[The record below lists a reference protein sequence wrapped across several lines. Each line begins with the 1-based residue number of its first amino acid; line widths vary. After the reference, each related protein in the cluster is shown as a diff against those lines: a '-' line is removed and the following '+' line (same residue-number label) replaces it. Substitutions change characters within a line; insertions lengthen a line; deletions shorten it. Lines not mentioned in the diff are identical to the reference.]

1 VPLGQTGCGHS
12 QDARRARP
20 ERVPHEWG
28 LRSTSGGSGCDG
40 PGQKTPRNTST
51 YAVPTAPWPLLDR
64 VEKCSPSGRATRPQ
78 AQFEENENRNRRRR
92 VKDDSWKKTD
102 SEEYARSLRLN
113 HGRFGPAAT
122 ASVYRLSTHAFSH
135 AFSVKSA
142 NSCCYLK
149 THGGGSNRF
158 LDADL
163 NVIRVA
169 AIPNISQF
177 ETDNLRK
184 QGTNIRSFSHLL

>member
-1 VPLGQTGCGHS
+1 MPLGQTGCGHS

-28 LRSTSGGSGCDG
+28 LRSTLCCAVWSAKRPGWRPWLRADRPVLSSTSGGSGCDG

-122 ASVYRLSTHAFSH
+122 TSMPPARKKPASARRSMIFAWAVT
-135 AFSVKSA
+135 
-142 NSCCYLK
+142 
-149 THGGGSNRF
+149 TEGQP
-158 LDADL
+158 
-163 NVIRVA
+163 A
-169 AIPNISQF
+169 AIA
-177 ETDNLRK
+177 
-184 QGTNIRSFSHLL
+184 

>member
-28 LRSTSGGSGCDG
+28 LRSTQCCAVWSAKRPGWRSWLRADRPVLSSTSGGSGCDG

-122 ASVYRLSTHAFSH
+122 PDGVGRYW
-135 AFSVKSA
+135 
-142 NSCCYLK
+142 
-149 THGGGSNRF
+149 
-158 LDADL
+158 
-163 NVIRVA
+163 
-169 AIPNISQF
+169 ISQF
-177 ETDNLRK
+177 GSYRCCFDR
-184 QGTNIRSFSHLL
+184 ICP

>member
-1 VPLGQTGCGHS
+1 MPLGQTGCGHS

-28 LRSTSGGSGCDG
+28 LRSTQCCAVWSAKRPGWRSWLRADRPVLSSTSGGSGCDG

-122 ASVYRLSTHAFSH
+122 CVSSH
-135 AFSVKSA
+135 SPRSRVCAVSPSPSSIKE
-142 NSCCYLK
+142 Y
-149 THGGGSNRF
+149 TGGATAMAPSPSSKR
-158 LDADL
+158 
-163 NVIRVA
+163 
-169 AIPNISQF
+169 
-177 ETDNLRK
+177 
-184 QGTNIRSFSHLL
+184 